1 MQLIHGI
8 VTPYGA
14 ALRKLASQKCQSESI
29 TSSGKR
35 VSKTRAIINFRFH
48 ILARVKQAVI

>member
-14 ALRKLASQKCQSESI
+14 ALRKLTSQKCQSESI

-35 VSKTRAIINFRFH
+35 VSKTRAIINFRLH

>member
-1 MQLIHGI
+1 MQLIHGV
-8 VTPYGA
+8 VTPYLA
-14 ALRKLASQKCQSESI
+14 ALRKLASQKCQSESV

-35 VSKTRAIINFRFH
+35 VSKTKAIINFRCH